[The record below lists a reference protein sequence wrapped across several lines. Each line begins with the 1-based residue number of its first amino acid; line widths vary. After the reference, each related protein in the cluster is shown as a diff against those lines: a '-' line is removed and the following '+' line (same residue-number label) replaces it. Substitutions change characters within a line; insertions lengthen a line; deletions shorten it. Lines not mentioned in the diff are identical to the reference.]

1 MLSQNL
7 KKYREKNG
15 ITQKAFANSCN
26 IATSTYNQ
34 YETGKRQPDLET
46 LKKLAE
52 KLQVTVD
59 YLLGGEEEKKP
70 VHVDELEQGRISPE
84 KKILLSA
91 FDRASD
97 DDRRVLWTLLD
108 KYMTPNEKQYLS
120 QLEEESQIS

>member
-1 MLSQNL
+1 MIRL
-7 KKYREKNG
+7 KELREKNG

-59 YLLGGEEEKKP
+59 YLLGVEEKEKP
-70 VHVDELEQGRISPE
+70 VHVDELKQPSISPE
-84 KKILLSA
+84 TKILLSA
-91 FDRASD
+91 YSKATEEDRK
-97 DDRRVLWTLLD
+97 VLWTLLD
-108 KYMTPNEKQYLS
+108 RYLTPNEKEYFS
-120 QLEEESQIS
+120 QSEQENNVG

>member
-1 MLSQNL
+1 MNRL
-7 KKYREKNG
+7 KELREKNG

-59 YLLGGEEEKKP
+59 YLLGGEEKEKP
-70 VHVDELEQGRISPE
+70 VHVDEPEQGRISPE

-108 KYMTPNEKQYLS
+108 RYLTPNEKQYFS
-120 QLEEESQIS
+120 QSEQENNVG